1 MSEQHPPPREDVLG
15 PIEEALSRYRS
26 LGWPEPAAALVSGS
40 GLAVDL
46 GGPVHGPVPLQE
58 LLPFPIHGIVGHP
71 LQVEL
76 LLPAPD
82 RPVLYFRGRLHSYQG
97 YTAAQTVMPV
107 RLARLLGASTLVMT
121 NASGG
126 LRQDLDPGDL
136 VLLEDHINL
145 TGLNPLRGELP
156 AAWGARFPD
165 MLTAYDPELREL
177 ARVKAEELGI
187 HLHHGVYAGVAGP
200 SYETPAEVRM
210 LRTLGGDVAG
220 MSTVLEVI
228 AAHHMGLRCLCLS
241 LVSNAAAGVTGEP
254 LDHDEVLEAG
264 EQAAE
269 QVRRLLGALLADPA
283 LG

>member
-1 MSEQHPPPREDVLG
+1 MSRQHRPPREDVLG
-15 PIEEALSRYRS
+15 PLEEALSRYRS

-76 LLPAPD
+76 LLPVPD

-126 LRQDLDPGDL
+126 LATTVQHGQTGI
-136 VLLEDHINL
+136 VLPEGSPPSAYADAIIALSADQKRYQAYRMAARKRFDER
-145 TGLNPLRGELP
+145 LNWER
-156 AAWGARFPD
+156 
-165 MLTAYDPELREL
+165 
-177 ARVKAEELGI
+177 
-187 HLHHGVYAGVAGP
+187 
-200 SYETPAEVRM
+200 
-210 LRTLGGDVAG
+210 
-220 MSTVLEVI
+220 
-228 AAHHMGLRCLCLS
+228 
-241 LVSNAAAGVTGEP
+241 
-254 LDHDEVLEAG
+254 AG
-264 EQAAE
+264 E
-269 QVRRLLGALLADPA
+269 RLFELIKEVNQD
-283 LG
+283 